1 MAREIE
7 QEVSSLLRP
16 TDDEIGWY
24 QRVTA
29 LDRSEAVP
37 VLVSILNDEQEKQ
50 YTRRQAALILS
61 LLGDKRAIS
70 ALTQALN
77 AGDRIL
83 RGQAAQALGRFEGL
97 EHSVIQQLIQGL
109 QDEDYFMRECSAKAL
124 GQLRLPEAL
133 PALERMSA
141 TDNASNNRE
150 VAQKAIGAIKGVTV
164 PDD

>member
-7 QEVSSLLRP
+7 REVRSLLRP
-16 TDDEIGWY
+16 TDDEISWY
-24 QRVTA
+24 PRVRA
-29 LDRSEAVP
+29 LDIPEAVP
-37 VLVSILNDEQEKQ
+37 VLVSILIDEQEKQ
-50 YTRRQAALILS
+50 YTRRQAALILG

-83 RGQAAQALGRFEGL
+83 RGRAAEALGRFEGL

-124 GQLRLPEAL
+124 GQLRRPEAL
-133 PALERMSA
+133 PALERMRA
-141 TDNASNNRE
+141 IDNASNNRE
-150 VAQKAIGAIKGVTV
+150 VAQKAIEAIKRVTK